1 MPTQASSPSSSRAS
15 GASVYGSGSAFYSA
29 SAASSHHQ
37 QKQKQQRPSNNQDEH
52 NNTQNATSSRIS
64 KHEQSFEKQKELVAA
79 ATAKA
84 FANRSGGNSS
94 QFLSSTQFA
103 NMRVDGINPY
113 VEQQHSGDEEED
125 EYEEYEE
132 YDDDEDD
139 DGDGSNQSMDEWENP
154 SYLVKNLDTG
164 ESYNVEE
171 IDQHY
176 NLITL
181 DAVAAQHE
189 STCVYEAI

>member
-1 MPTQASSPSSSRAS
+1 MPTQASSSSRSSSKAGVFKS
-15 GASVYGSGSAFYSA
+15 GLAFYSA
-29 SAASSHHQ
+29 SAASHQ
-37 QKQKQQRPSNNQDEH
+37 LQQRPGDNQEDEQNNSN
-52 NNTQNATSSRIS
+52 SRIS

-84 FANRSGGNSS
+84 FANRSSGSSGINNGGGSHFLSTS
-94 QFLSSTQFA
+94 QFASMS
-103 NMRVDGINPY
+103 VDGINPY
-113 VEQQHSGDEEED
+113 VEQQHSGDEEDDD
-125 EYEEYEE
+125 EYDEYEE
-132 YDDDEDD
+132 YDDEQ
-139 DGDGSNQSMDEWENP
+139 DGSNQNLEEWENP

-176 NLITL
+176 NLVTL

-189 STCVYEAI
+189 SKYV